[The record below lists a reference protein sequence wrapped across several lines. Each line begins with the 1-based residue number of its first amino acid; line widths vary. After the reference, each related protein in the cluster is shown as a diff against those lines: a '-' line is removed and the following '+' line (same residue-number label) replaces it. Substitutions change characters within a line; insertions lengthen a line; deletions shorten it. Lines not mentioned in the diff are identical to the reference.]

1 MGGEWDFEIK
11 KEVKIDIISYYKLLI
26 NLYEKYNTNEEIEI
40 RKKNNINEIWN
51 KKQYNTLKH
60 ILENEVYL
68 KTLQSNVF
76 INNKPF
82 LVLKCLNYKFE
93 LNINPNEI
101 ISCLHSRG
109 ISDYYLATKIYSI
122 QKRLV
127 FLYNNKFNIW
137 LPDGLSGYN

>member
-1 MGGEWDFEIK
+1 MGGEWDFEII

-26 NLYEKYNTNEEIEI
+26 NLYEKYNTTEEIEI

-68 KTLQSNVF
+68 ETLKSNLF

-82 LVLKCLNYKFE
+82 LTMECLNYKFE

-101 ISCLHSRG
+101 ITCLHARG
-109 ISDYYLATKIYSI
+109 ITDYYLAKKIYSI

-127 FLYNNKFNIW
+127 FLYNNKFSIW